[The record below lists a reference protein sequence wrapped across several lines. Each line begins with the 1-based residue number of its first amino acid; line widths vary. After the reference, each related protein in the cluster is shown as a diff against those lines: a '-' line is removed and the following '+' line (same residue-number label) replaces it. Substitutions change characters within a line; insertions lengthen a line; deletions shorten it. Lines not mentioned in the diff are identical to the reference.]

1 MRRTSRSA
9 LPALL
14 LPALAACVLF
24 LQCRLADPDRFEPVL
39 NVQGYL
45 PAGNARLLL
54 VQVNRTYA
62 ITEPP
67 SADFPGAAVTARR
80 GGEAIA
86 FAHIGR
92 DQYRSTRPLDVRP
105 GDRFDLEVAHPGFD
119 TVRGRVERPDS
130 FTLVTP
136 RPGDTVTVRD
146 SLVWTRSDRAG
157 GYLVSIRDEL
167 ADSLVFDFLYPNDT
181 LPLNVPLFLLTRAP
195 TGTYRFT
202 VVALDTNY
210 YDWLRRSL
218 GGPGGRNTSDTWS
231 VSGGVGVFGAGFE
244 RSLAVCYRC
253 DTTGYRPEIEKS
265 NSRKP
270 RLPSSTRPWPAT
282 NSRSPSSAIPVGRAS
297 PASRR

>member
-1 MRRTSRSA
+1 MTRPRRSC
-9 LPALL
+9 LL
-14 LPALAACVLF
+14 LLLALAAGLLF

-45 PAGNARLLL
+45 PAGDARLLL

-67 SADFPGAAVTARR
+67 AADFPGATVTARR
-80 GGEAIA
+80 GGEMVS
-86 FAHIGR
+86 FAHVGR
-92 DQYRSTRPLDVRP
+92 DQYRSTLPLDIRP
-105 GDRFDLEVAHPGFD
+105 GDRFELEVAHPGFD
-119 TVRGRVERPDS
+119 TVRGRALVPDS
-130 FTLVTP
+130 FALVTP
-136 RPGDTVTVRD
+136 RPGDSVTVRD

-181 LPLNVPLFLLTRAP
+181 LPLNIPLFLLTRAP
-195 TGTYRFT
+195 TGTDRVT

-218 GGPGGRNTSDTWS
+218 GGPGGRNTSDEWS
-231 VSGGVGVFGAGFE
+231 VSGGVGTFGAGFE
-244 RSLAVCYRC
+244 QSLAVCYRC
-253 DTTGYRPEIEKS
+253 DTVGYRPGPETGKS

-270 RLPSSTRPWPAT
+270 RPPSANWPWPAT
-282 NSRSPSSAIPVGRAS
+282 SNRSRSSAIPTGRAS
-297 PASRR
+297 PPSHR